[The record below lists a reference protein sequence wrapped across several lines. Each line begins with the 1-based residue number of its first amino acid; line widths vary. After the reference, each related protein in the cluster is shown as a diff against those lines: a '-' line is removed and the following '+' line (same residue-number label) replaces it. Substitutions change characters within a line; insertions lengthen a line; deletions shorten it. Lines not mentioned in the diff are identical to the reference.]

1 MLLLKAT
8 VVLALAPIVANALRR
23 APASTRHR
31 LWSWTFAGL
40 LALPVLV
47 VTLPPLTLPLPVVT
61 GSSFAPSAPVLTSD
75 LTTATPIPE
84 AITES
89 VATSAALTTT
99 ISPKRQLTPMEIVGG
114 LWLAGSLLSL
124 LALVVSI
131 VRVHRLSRSAVLL
144 DDPGWSGAMT
154 SIAQRLA
161 LRTSVS
167 IRISPGVATPM
178 AGGFLRPTIFLPSSA
193 VHWDAEQRDVV
204 LAHELAHLAAH
215 DPQRHVLARLALS
228 LYWFHPLAWFAAR
241 QATAAREA
249 ACDER
254 VLSLGTRPSTYARVL
269 LDLAESMQG
278 PPPAL
283 ATLPIVHHSSLEVR
297 VMAILN
303 GSVRRSSHMRGVAAV
318 LSISLGT
325 LMVAAAAP
333 RAARP
338 DSPARWVETSPSRP
352 PSVATPA
359 APPASSEPREISAP
373 SPQPDTR
380 PTAECSA
387 GHRVESFSGS
397 ISSSG
402 PNLIS
407 ERVGILNQ
415 VDRVILFTLDGT
427 RLCMFGE
434 SVGPAGSTG
443 APSQWLGR
451 AKRVVI
457 EASTGNTMQRMVV
470 DGGNTQQPLWQV
482 NGVARPIDRAA
493 TEWRDRMLAMFDARW
508 ELTMAHSEETTLRGQ
523 ITSIH
528 GQETS
533 LRGQITSLRGQVTSM
548 RGHITTIRGQ
558 ETTMRGRITTIR
570 SHETTLHG
578 QITTARGIITS
589 LNAPGYRSSDA
600 DRRIAEQERRI
611 EQIERE
617 IQDYNAD
624 AKIAAIEKEIA
635 AFDAE
640 RKIAEVEKQID
651 DFDVERKIEEIER
664 QIAELNTPAKVRE
677 IEREIEQLDVE
688 KRVAEI
694 QRRIEAERPRLKAAI
709 AAIR

>member
-47 VTLPPLTLPLPVVT
+47 VTLPPLSLPLPV
-61 GSSFAPSAPVLTSD
+61 GMASSVAPSAPVLTSD
-75 LTTATPIPE
+75 LTTAMSIPE

-89 VATSAALTTT
+89 VATEPALTTT
-99 ISPKRQLTPMEIVGG
+99 ISPKRQFTPMEIIGS

-124 LALVVSI
+124 LALVVSV
-131 VRVHRLSRSAVLL
+131 VRVHRLSKSASHL
-144 DDPGWSGAMT
+144 DDPDWSDAMT
-154 SIAQRLA
+154 SIARRLA
-161 LRTSVS
+161 LRTTVS
-167 IRISPGVATPM
+167 IKVSPRVATPM
-178 AGGFLRPTIFLPSSA
+178 AGGLLRPTVFLPSSA
-193 VHWDAEQRDVV
+193 VRWDAEQRDVV
-204 LAHELAHLAAH
+204 LAHELAHLAAR
-215 DPQRHVLARLALS
+215 DPQRHLLARLALS
-228 LYWFHPLAWFAAR
+228 LYWFHPLAWLAAR
-241 QATAAREA
+241 QSTAAREA

-254 VLSLGTRPSTYARVL
+254 VLSLGTRPSKYARVL
-269 LDLAESMQG
+269 IDLAESMQG

-283 ATLPIVHHSSLEVR
+283 AALPMVHTSSLEVR

-303 GSVRRSSHMRGVAAV
+303 GSVQRSSHMRGIAAV
-318 LSISLGT
+318 LSITLGT
-325 LMVAAAAP
+325 VLVAAAAP

-338 DSPARWVETSPSRP
+338 DSPARGVETSPSRP
-352 PSVATPA
+352 PSVARPA
-359 APPASSEPREISAP
+359 AATASAELREISVP

-387 GHRVESFSGS
+387 GYRAESFSGS
-397 ISSSG
+397 ISSRG

-415 VDRVILFTLDGT
+415 VDRVILFTLDGV
-427 RLCMFGE
+427 RLCMVGE
-434 SVGPAGSTG
+434 SVGSVDSTG

-457 EASTGNTMQRMVV
+457 EASTGNTTQRMVIE
-470 DGGNTQQPLWQV
+470 GGNALWQV
-482 NGVARPIDRAA
+482 NGAARPIDRAA
-493 TEWRDRMLAMFDARW
+493 TEWRDRMLTMFDARW

-548 RGHITTIRGQ
+548 RGHITTLRGQ

-570 SHETTLHG
+570 SHETTLRG

-589 LNAPGYRSSDA
+589 LNAAGYRSSDA

-611 EQIERE
+611 EQIERD

-624 AKIAAIEKEIA
+624 ARIDAVEKEIA
-635 AFDAE
+635 AFDAA
-640 RKIAEVEKQID
+640 RKIAEVEKEID
-651 DFDVERKIEEIER
+651 EFDVERKIAEIER
-664 QIAELNTPAKVRE
+664 QIAALNTSGKVRE

-694 QRRIEAERPRLKAAI
+694 QRRIETERPRLKAAI
-709 AAIR
+709 AAVAR